1 MSWDAIDW
9 TRPAWLWAL
18 ALLPLAAAAALAGVR
33 ARRRGLDRFA
43 EPDVRE
49 RTRRLPPA
57 RAAVRGALAV
67 VALAGVALALAG
79 PRWGSERVAV
89 PPVRQ
94 QIVFAVDVSRSMTAR
109 DVAPS
114 RLDRSR
120 LAVREILAA
129 LPASEVGLVV
139 FAGEAVLVVPLTR
152 DAAALELFLATVD
165 PDWISDPSTDLG
177 RAVRVALDAFGP
189 ERSPGRAIVVLSD
202 GEDHAGG
209 VEAAASAAAE
219 NGVTIVS
226 VGVGT
231 PEGARIPVGAG
242 WLESSGEVVVSR
254 LETEAL
260 RDIASGTGGRFVEIG
275 GRDGIAPAVSRLA
288 ELDTGRAEEGGT
300 ERRAERY
307 RWPLALAVLALL
319 GEAGLRL
326 ARRRPA
332 AFAAVAGLLF
342 ASACGDRPDD
352 LYREGRYREALEAW
366 READREPDAGPIDAY
381 GRGSAAYRL
390 GEARE
395 AAAGFAVAARTAD
408 TPVREAEAWYNA
420 GNARYRRAEEVE
432 RSDPA
437 ASLPFWD
444 ASVGAYRESL
454 LRAPGD
460 GDTKHNLELALR
472 RRDQAGGGGGGGG
485 GGGEGE
491 GGGGGGRGL
500 QPPSSGLGDSPRE
513 MNRSEAERLLD
524 ALASREREALAAGEG
539 DRRGGRR
546 QAPGW

>member
-1 MSWDAIDW
+1 MDW
-9 TRPAWLWAL
+9 SRPEWLWAL
-18 ALLPLAAAAALAGVR
+18 ALLPLAAAGAVLALR
-33 ARRRGLDRFA
+33 ARRRRLDRFA
-43 EPDVRE
+43 EPSVRE
-49 RTRRLPPA
+49 RTRTLPPG
-57 RAAVRGALAV
+57 RAAARGALAV
-67 VALAGVALALAG
+67 AALAGVALALAG
-79 PRWGSERVAV
+79 PRWGSERVVV
-89 PPVRQ
+89 PPIRQ

-114 RLDRSR
+114 RLDRAR
-120 LAVREILAA
+120 LAVREIVAA

-139 FAGEAVLVVPLTR
+139 FAGEAALVVPLTR
-152 DAAALELFLATVD
+152 DAAALELFLSTVD

-177 RAVRVALDAFGP
+177 RAVAVALDAFGP
-189 ERSPGRAIVVLSD
+189 VRSPGRAIVVLSD

-209 VEAAASAAAE
+209 AERGAAVAAE
-219 NGVTIVS
+219 AGVTIVT
-226 VGVGT
+226 VGVGS
-231 PEGARIPVGAG
+231 PEGARIPAGAG
-242 WLESSGEVVVSR
+242 WLESEGQVVVSR

-260 RDIASGTGGRFVEIG
+260 RALASETDGTFVAIG
-275 GRDGIAPAVSRLA
+275 GRGGIGPAVSRLA
-288 ELDTGRAEEGGT
+288 ALDTGRADEGGT
-300 ERRAERY
+300 ERRADRY
-307 RWPLALAVLALL
+307 RWPLALAVLALVGEVGL
-319 GEAGLRL
+319 GL

-332 AFAAVAGLLF
+332 GLAAVAALLV
-342 ASACGDRPDD
+342 ATACGDRPDA
-352 LYREGRYREALEAW
+352 LYRDGRYREALESW
-366 READREPDAGPIDAY
+366 READRAPGAGPVEAY

-395 AAAGFAVAARTAD
+395 AAAAFAVAARTAD
-408 TPVREAEAWYNA
+408 PPEREAEAWYNA

-432 RSDPA
+432 SADPT

-444 ASVGAYRESL
+444 AAVGAYRESL
-454 LRAPGD
+454 LRVPGD
-460 GDTKHNLELALR
+460 VDAKHNLELALR

-500 QPPSSGLGDSPRE
+500 QPPSSGLGDSPRD
-513 MNRSEAERLLD
+513 MSRSEAERLLD